1 MELFEWLELLKVEGN
16 ELVLGVLAVG
26 AIGAFALYMLKWR
39 RK

>member
-1 MELFEWLELLKVEGN
+1 MEMFEWLELLKVEGN
-16 ELVLGVLAVG
+16 ELVLGVLVAA